1 MNSLLPI
8 TATTAGRITRALAL
22 AVLVVAG
29 AAGLLTADP
38 PFGDLQSFL
47 HDLHAGKVTRIQ
59 YSAGDSTTALR
70 WSTGPLHWWRL
81 DSTSVESAP
90 EGTVDLRATVDRE
103 ITASGH
109 RPEISYRGGSSLW
122 TGNLPW
128 WPLTTIASIVWF
140 ATFFVMLGRRE
151 HRYANRWAWFWM
163 FTFGAVGSLLD
174 LLAEPAPLWARR
186 DLPPRDP
193 DRRILGGNGFLL
205 AILLSLVVSAAGW
218 ALHRL
223 IPGTGMR
230 FFSGLDIAPVLA
242 TTQN

>member
-29 AAGLLTADP
+29 VAGLLTADP
-38 PFGDLQSFL
+38 PSGDLQSFL

-59 YSAGDSTTALR
+59 YSPGTDTVLR
-70 WSTGPLHWWRL
+70 WSTGPLRWWRL
-81 DSTSVESAP
+81 DSTSVDSAP
-90 EGTVDLRATVDRE
+90 EGEVDLPATIDRE
-103 ITASGH
+103 IAASGH
-109 RPEISYRGGSSLW
+109 RPSTSNRGSGGLW
-122 TGNLPW
+122 TSNLPW
-128 WPLTTIASIVWF
+128 APLTTAASLVWF
-140 ATFFVMLGRRE
+140 GAFVLMLSRGE

-163 FTFGAVGSLLD
+163 FTIGAVGSLLY

-193 DRRILGGNGFLL
+193 DRRILGGHGFLL
-205 AILLSLVVSAAGW
+205 AIVLSLVASAAGW

-223 IPGTGMR
+223 IPGTGGR
-230 FFSGLDIAPVLA
+230 FFSGLDIAPVLT